1 MNVDD
6 CPNLTW
12 EVPETWCCI
21 KNFYEWNKEELELP
35 VRNVIV
41 YNRGSKNVV
50 RHECPVCKV
59 DGQPRVYSFPKT
71 LEEIIAGLK
80 KNQDK

>member
-1 MNVDD
+1 MPRT
-6 CPNLTW
+6 CRW
-12 EVPETWCCI
+12 
-21 KNFYEWNKEELELP
+21 K
-35 VRNVIV
+35 RQGRS
-41 YNRGSKNVV
+41 NRGSKNVV